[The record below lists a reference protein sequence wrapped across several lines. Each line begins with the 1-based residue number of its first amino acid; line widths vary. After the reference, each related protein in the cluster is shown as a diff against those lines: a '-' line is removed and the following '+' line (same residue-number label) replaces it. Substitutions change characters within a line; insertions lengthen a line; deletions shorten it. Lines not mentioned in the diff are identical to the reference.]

1 MQKLP
6 TGTGTMDSGLYVLA
20 QGAYDTGQI
29 GPTQIP
35 YISSLSFYRFD
46 SKTVVADQYEAA
58 NGTGAGEG
66 GNDLGIYGSK
76 MYIVLFQSNAV
87 RIVDAHTSKLLKTDS
102 FLNPGIGIRPP
113 IYSDQ
118 RLPLRVYFFN
128 GKALVSCADG
138 TVAVIDTSSLAVTRY
153 VSVGGYG
160 SYPCGMAASN
170 GKLYV
175 AISGGGL
182 NDSVGIFNMSNWT
195 EIGKIQVFP
204 YPTSVAADSAG
215 HVYVLSA
222 YDAAFNPNQNVYPN
236 SPTPGG
242 IVVINDQTDQ
252 IESQTAVELAFP
264 QPIAISGNRVY
275 YVTVSNKVAV
285 LDAATQTPITDN
297 FITDGTTVSNASA
310 ICVNPAT
317 GEVFLASAQPLQP
330 GRVFAFDKA
339 GRLEYSFVTGVNPI
353 RLALLGQ

>member
-1 MQKLP
+1 
-6 TGTGTMDSGLYVLA
+6 
-20 QGAYDTGQI
+20 
-29 GPTQIP
+29 
-35 YISSLSFYRFD
+35 
-46 SKTVVADQYEAA
+46 
-58 NGTGAGEG
+58 
-66 GNDLGIYGSK
+66 
-76 MYIVLFQSNAV
+76 
-87 RIVDAHTSKLLKTDS
+87 
-102 FLNPGIGIRPP
+102 
-113 IYSDQ
+113 
-118 RLPLRVYFFN
+118 
-128 GKALVSCADG
+128 
-138 TVAVIDTSSLAVTRY
+138 
-153 VSVGGYG
+153 
-160 SYPCGMAASN
+160 
-170 GKLYV
+170 
-175 AISGGGL
+175 L

-242 IVVINDQTDQ
+242 IVVINDQSDQ
-252 IESQTAVELAFP
+252 IESQTVVELAFP

-285 LDAATQTPITDN
+285 LDAATRTPITDN